1 MRPVSRNCDGGVVMV
16 EMRNGVKRIV
26 VVMEVVI
33 VEMVEMMEMVGVGKV
48 LLTR

>member
-1 MRPVSRNCDGGVVMV
+1 MV
-16 EMRNGVKRIV
+16 EMRNGVKLMV

-33 VEMVEMMEMVGVGKV
+33 VEMVEIMEMVGVGKV